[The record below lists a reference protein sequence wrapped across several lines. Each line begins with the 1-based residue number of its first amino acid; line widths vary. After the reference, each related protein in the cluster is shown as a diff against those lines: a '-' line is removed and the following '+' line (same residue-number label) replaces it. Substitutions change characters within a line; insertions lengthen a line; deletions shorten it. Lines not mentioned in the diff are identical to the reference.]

1 MNKES
6 KELEEKAKLQQQ
18 VIMLENIAK
27 QYLSKEAIERYG
39 RMKLAHTATAIQ
51 AIAIIAQAA
60 QMGQLNEMLSDNEFK
75 ELLKKIQEGK
85 QEFKF
90 KK

>member
-1 MNKES
+1 MKEQ
-6 KELEEKAKLQQQ
+6 EQQEIQ
-18 VIMLENIAK
+18 KQIIMLENIAK
-27 QYLSKEAIERYG
+27 KHLSKEAIERYG

-51 AIAIIAQAA
+51 VIAIIAQAA
-60 QMGQLNEMLSDNEFK
+60 QMGQISGVLSDNEFK
-75 ELLKKIQEGK
+75 ELLRKIQEGK